1 MAMNKYMHPRN
12 IYKIPP
18 DFKKL
23 AHSYPQFSSI
33 CRLDVTGKITI
44 DFKDPRVLRVLT
56 ACLLKSDF
64 DLDVLIPED
73 RLVPTL
79 PLRLNYILWIE
90 DLLESFDRTD
100 NIKGIDIGT
109 GACAIYPL
117 LAAKKNN
124 WHMIGTET
132 DDESLKI
139 ANKNVKQNNLD
150 SLISLR
156 KNQSKFTLKYLFLE
170 ENLQCDFCMC
180 NPPFYVSL
188 QEVWESRSPARPPPK
203 NGFTGSPQELV
214 TEGGELQFCRQILE
228 ESQELKDNILI
239 FTTMIGHKYNLKEFL
254 LDLKAEGIKCTT
266 TEFCQ
271 GRVTRWGVAWS
282 FHNSC
287 DLSKLENHKKD
298 KTTKKNSP
306 ITFVIPKVPDQSYT
320 VESISNKL
328 KYILDD
334 LKIEY
339 KIITKRKN
347 VLCLNIIA
355 YTNTWSNQRRKR
367 RLQKQLDNELMK
379 KPKFSSIINID
390 TPIIENKGIIEQSL
404 ERQKKDDVE
413 TIEDCYTNDSLRKKS
428 EESNKCKKDG
438 AAENNTD
445 VDAIKWP
452 NARPVDN
459 SSNITSEINVI
470 ENTSKPNPLSQ
481 AIVKINQKEDLCF
494 LSIEYVGG
502 TGGKES
508 VHQILQFIKNNWN
521 KL

>member
-12 IYKIPP
+12 IYRIPP

-23 AHSYPQFSSI
+23 ADIYPQFSSI

-64 DLDVLIPED
+64 DLDVSIPED

-90 DLLESFDRTD
+90 DLLETFDRTD

-132 DDESLKI
+132 DDESLKV
-139 ANKNVKQNNLD
+139 ANKNVKQNNLED
-150 SLISLR
+150 LIALR

-170 ENLQCDFCMC
+170 KNLQYDFCMC

-282 FHNSC
+282 YHNSC
-287 DLSKLENHKKD
+287 DLLKLVTVKD
-298 KTTKKNSP
+298 KTKKKNSP

-320 VESISNKL
+320 MEGVSNKL
-328 KYILDD
+328 KFVLDD
-334 LKIEY
+334 LKIQY

-347 VLCLNIIA
+347 ELCLNIIA

-367 RLQKQLDNELMK
+367 RLQKQLDNELLK
-379 KPKFSSIINID
+379 KPKFGSIIN
-390 TPIIENKGIIEQSL
+390 TPIENKGIIEQSL
-404 ERQKKDDVE
+404 EHHKKDDVQS
-413 TIEDCYTNDSLRKKS
+413 IRDCYNNDSLREKI
-428 EESNKCKKDG
+428 EESNKCIMYG
-438 AAENNTD
+438 TVENNTD
-445 VDAIKWP
+445 EDPIKRP

-459 SSNITSEINVI
+459 ASNITSEIKII

-481 AIVKINQKEDLCF
+481 AIVKINWKEDLCS
-494 LSIEYVGG
+494 LSIEYLGG

>member
-23 AHSYPQFSSI
+23 ADIYPQFSSI

-64 DLDVLIPED
+64 DLDVSIPED

-90 DLLESFDRTD
+90 DLLETFDRTD
-100 NIKGIDIGT
+100 NIKGIDI
-109 GACAIYPL
+109 
-117 LAAKKNN
+117 
-124 WHMIGTET
+124 
-132 DDESLKI
+132 
-139 ANKNVKQNNLD
+139 V
-150 SLISLR
+150 R

-170 ENLQCDFCMC
+170 KTLQYDFCMC

-282 FHNSC
+282 YHNSC
-287 DLSKLENHKKD
+287 DLSKLVTVKD
-298 KTTKKNSP
+298 KTKKKNSQ

-320 VESISNKL
+320 MEGVSNKL
-328 KYILDD
+328 KYVFDD
-334 LKIEY
+334 LKIQY

-347 VLCLNIIA
+347 ELCLNIIA

-367 RLQKQLDNELMK
+367 RLQKQLDNELLK
-379 KPKFSSIINID
+379 KPKFDNIINID
-390 TPIIENKGIIEQSL
+390 TPIENKGIIEQSL
-404 ERQKKDDVE
+404 EHHKKDDVQSNR
-413 TIEDCYTNDSLRKKS
+413 DCYNNDSLREKI
-428 EESNKCKKDG
+428 EESKKCIVFG
-438 AAENNTD
+438 TVENNTD
-445 VDAIKWP
+445 EDAIKRP
-452 NARPVDN
+452 DDRPKDNA
-459 SSNITSEINVI
+459 SNITSEIKII
-470 ENTSKPNPLSQ
+470 ENTSKPIPLSQ
-481 AIVKINQKEDLCF
+481 AIVKINWKEDLCS
-494 LSIEYVGG
+494 LSIEYLGG